1 MKKPMSQTQVGLI
14 LMMVLLGAF
23 VALAIFSGVMAF
35 SQLPT
40 LHGVRVV

>member
-1 MKKPMSQTQVGLI
+1 MKPLTAFLIIVGL
-14 LMMVLLGAF
+14 F